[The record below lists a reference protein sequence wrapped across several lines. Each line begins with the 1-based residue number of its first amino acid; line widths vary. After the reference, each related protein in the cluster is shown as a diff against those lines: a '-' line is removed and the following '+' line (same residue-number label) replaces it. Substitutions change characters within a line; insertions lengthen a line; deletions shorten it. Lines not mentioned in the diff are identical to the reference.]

1 MKEKALLYYKQGF
14 NCSQCILKAMEAV
27 YGIPVSRQ
35 CMNACGGVSTGFGV
49 GGMCSVLIAGVM
61 AFGML
66 FDEAAVKRMRLKLM
80 TAFHEKHK
88 SMDCGAL
95 KAQRQSGAYCEA
107 IVVDV
112 AEMVETIIAE
122 ER

>member
-1 MKEKALLYYKQGF
+1 VKEKALLYYKQGY
-14 NCSQCILKAMEAV
+14 NCSQCILKAVEAV

-35 CMNACGGVSTGFGV
+35 CMNACGGVCTGFGV

-66 FDEAAVKRMRLKLM
+66 FDEAAVKRMRIKLM
-80 TAFHEKHK
+80 TMFHEKHK
-88 SMDCGAL
+88 NMDCSVL
-95 KAQRQSGAYCEA
+95 KAQRQSGMHCET
-107 IVVDV
+107 IVSDV
-112 AEMVETIIAE
+112 AEMVERIIAE